1 MSTSSTSSS
10 TTRVRSART
19 AWSTPMRWFATVTS
33 TRWGSGIVCERAL
46 LRERTDVKVDR
57 GHARQDD
64 KDVNKRKKDNSQGER
79 KKIKRRDAGNIAA
92 MIMMRAPLQPSLR
105 SSLPSASAPSSPV
118 LSTLIICFASAEVP
132 RSRSPRPLSVD
143 ADADRRIPLCLLHS
157 PALRRRRSWDDSPWI
172 GFLGDLRGG
181 IMSCA

>member
-105 SSLPSASAPSSPV
+105 SSSP
-118 LSTLIICFASAEVP
+118 LRFRALFS
-132 RSRSPRPLSVD
+132 RPLH
-143 ADADRRIPLCLLHS
+143 ADYLLRLRGSPSQSFPS
-157 PALRRRRSWDDSPWI
+157 PALCGCCRCACFTLPLFVAAAAGMIRRGSDSLVI
-172 GFLGDLRGG
+172 
-181 IMSCA
+181 CA